1 MGPGGGRF
9 GRLGHLVVFALEAC
23 VGAGSFRGPLG
34 IFRFPPMLPL
44 FLLFFFLIVK
54 NNNKRERE
62 NRRER
67 KGERAAIHSRTL
79 RIVGGVCVHEAPP
92 PSGNRGDLEGEG
104 AGPHTTQ
111 YFEKFRSTCDHL

>member
-1 MGPGGGRF
+1 MEPGGGRF

-34 IFRFPPMLPL
+34 IFRFSPILPL

-62 NRRER
+62 PKGKERRE
-67 KGERAAIHSRTL
+67 
-79 RIVGGVCVHEAPP
+79 
-92 PSGNRGDLEGEG
+92 SGY
-104 AGPHTTQ
+104 T
-111 YFEKFRSTCDHL
+111 